1 MQAIIKNTRYTE
13 AQNTLAELTGAFNAA
28 TAEESRLLGLLA
40 APAAASFD
48 PLAAGLRLLRGEAA
62 QRTDNTGLNREL
74 AQVRERL
81 DVLRPAIEQQRA
93 VVATV
98 QSELSAAVNAHAQ
111 QAHTKSL
118 QGVSDA
124 LEGLRAALAAEAA
137 VRAGIEAAGYR
148 CSLEAVA
155 EPELSF
161 ADTQSAASR
170 LLGDV
175 TRRLEV
181 ERLRTAGPVNI
192 RLLVEGTG
200 FGDGGDVV
208 KLAGPDAAHVVGLGH
223 GEATQA
229 KPGKAPRP
237 LAGNAEPERVLS

>member
-13 AQNTLAELTGAFNAA
+13 AQNTLAELSAAFNAA

-98 QSELSAAVNAHAQ
+98 QSELSAAVNAQAQ
-111 QAHTKSL
+111 PAHTKAV
-118 QGVSDA
+118 QGVADA

-137 VRAGIEAAGYR
+137 VRGSIEAAGYQ

-155 EPELSF
+155 EPELNF
-161 ADTQSAASR
+161 ADSESAASR
-170 LLGDV
+170 VLRDV
-175 TRRLEV
+175 TRRLLV
-181 ERLRTAGPVNI
+181 ERLRAGGPVNI
-192 RLLVEGTG
+192 RLLVDGTG
-200 FGDGGDVV
+200 FGDLGDVV
-208 KLAGPDAAHVVGLGH
+208 KIDGPDAAHVVALGH
-223 GEATQA
+223 GEPTTA
-229 KPGKAPRP
+229 KPGKLPR
-237 LAGNAEPERVLS
+237 LRESIALVLG

>member
-1 MQAIIKNTRYTE
+1 MQTIIKNTRFVE
-13 AQNTLAELTGAFNAA
+13 AHSTLAELSAAFNAA

-48 PLAAGLRLLRGEAA
+48 PLAAGLRLLRGEPA
-62 QRTDNTGLNREL
+62 QRNDSTGLNREL

-81 DVLRPAIEQQRA
+81 DTLRPAVEAQRA
-93 VVATV
+93 PVAAL
-98 QSELSAAVNAHAQ
+98 SAELSAAVCAEAQ
-111 QAHTKSL
+111 PTHTKAA
-118 QGVSDA
+118 QGVVDA

-137 VRAGIEAAGYR
+137 VRGSIEAAGYR

-170 LLGDV
+170 LLRDV
-175 TRRLEV
+175 ARRLEV
-181 ERLRTAGPVNI
+181 ERLRAGGPVNV
-192 RLLVEGTG
+192 RLLVDGTG

-229 KPGKAPRP
+229 KPGKTPRP
-237 LAGNAEPERVLS
+237 LAATELVLS

>member
-1 MQAIIKNTRYTE
+1 MQAIIKNTRFTE
-13 AQNTLAELTGAFNAA
+13 AQNTLAELSAAFNAA

-48 PLAAGLRLLRGEAA
+48 PLAAGLRLLRGEPA
-62 QRTDNTGLNREL
+62 QRNDSTGLNREL

-81 DVLRPAIEQQRA
+81 DTLRPAVEAQRA
-93 VVATV
+93 AVAAL
-98 QSELSAAVNAHAQ
+98 SAELSAAVCAEAQ
-111 QAHTKSL
+111 PTHTKAA
-118 QGVSDA
+118 QGVVDA

-137 VRAGIEAAGYR
+137 VRGSIEAAGYR

-170 LLGDV
+170 LLRDV

-181 ERLRTAGPVNI
+181 ERLRTGGQVHV

-200 FGDGGDVV
+200 FGDLGDVV
-208 KLAGPDAAHVVGLGH
+208 KIDGPDAAHVLALGH
-223 GEATQA
+223 GEHTTA
-229 KPGKAPRP
+229 KLGKLPR
-237 LAGNAEPERVLS
+237 LRESIALVLG

>member
-13 AQNTLAELTGAFNAA
+13 AQNTLAELSAAFNAA

-93 VVATV
+93 VVAAV
-98 QSELSAAVNAHAQ
+98 QSELSAAVNAQAQ
-111 QAHTKSL
+111 PAHTKSL
-118 QGVSDA
+118 QGVADA

-137 VRAGIEAAGYR
+137 VRGSIEAAGYR

-161 ADTQSAASR
+161 ADTQSAACR
-170 LLGDV
+170 LLRDV
-175 TRRLEV
+175 TRRLEAQ
-181 ERLRTAGPVNI
+181 RLRAGGPVNV
-192 RLLVEGTG
+192 RLLVDGTG

-223 GEATQA
+223 GEQTQA
-229 KPGKAPRP
+229 KPSKTPRP
-237 LAGNAEPERVLS
+237 LAATAEAILS

>member
-1 MQAIIKNTRYTE
+1 MKTINQNTRFT
-13 AQNTLAELTGAFNAA
+13 AAMATLAELSNAHAAA
-28 TAEESRLLGLLA
+28 TAEESRLLAALA
-40 APAAASFD
+40 GPAETFD
-48 PLAAGLRLLRGEAA
+48 PLAAGLRLLRGESA
-62 QRTDNTGLNREL
+62 QRSDTTGLNREL
-74 AQVRERL
+74 AQVRERM

-98 QSELSAAVNAHAQ
+98 QSELSAAVNAQAQ
-111 QAHTKSL
+111 PAHTKAV
-118 QGVSDA
+118 QGVADA
-124 LEGLRAALAAEAA
+124 LEGLRGALAAEAA
-137 VRAGIEAAGYR
+137 VRGSIEAAGYQ

-155 EPELSF
+155 EPELNF
-161 ADTQSAASR
+161 ADTESAASR
-170 LLGDV
+170 LMRDV

-237 LAGNAEPERVLS
+237 LAATELVLS

>member
-1 MQAIIKNTRYTE
+1 MKNINQNTRFNE

-93 VVATV
+93 VVAAV
-98 QSELSAAVNAHAQ
+98 QSELSAAVNAQAQ
-111 QAHTKSL
+111 PAHTKSL
-118 QGVSDA
+118 QGVADA

-137 VRAGIEAAGYR
+137 VRGSIEAAGYR

-170 LLGDV
+170 LLRDV

-181 ERLRTAGPVNI
+181 ERLRTGGPVNV
-192 RLLVEGTG
+192 RLLVDGTG
-200 FGDGGDVV
+200 FGDLGDVV
-208 KLAGPDAAHVVGLGH
+208 KIDGPDAAHVVGLGH
-223 GEATQA
+223 GEHTTA
-229 KPGKAPRP
+229 KAGKLPRLRESIALV
-237 LAGNAEPERVLS
+237 LA

>member
-111 QAHTKSL
+111 PAHTKSV
-118 QGVSDA
+118 QAVADA
-124 LEGLRAALAAEAA
+124 LEGLRGALAAEAA
-137 VRAGIEAAGYR
+137 VRGSIEAAGYR

-155 EPELSF
+155 EPELNF

-181 ERLRTAGPVNI
+181 ERLRAGGPVNV
-192 RLLVEGTG
+192 RLLVDGTG

-223 GEATQA
+223 GEQTQA
-229 KPGKAPRP
+229 KPSKTPRP
-237 LAGNAEPERVLS
+237 LAATAEAILS

>member
-1 MQAIIKNTRYTE
+1 MKNINQNTRYTE

-28 TAEESRLLGLLA
+28 TAEEARLLAALA
-40 APAAASFD
+40 APADTFN
-48 PLAAGLRLLRGEAA
+48 PLEAGLRLLRGEPA
-62 QRTDNTGLNREL
+62 QRNDSTGLNREL

-81 DVLRPAIEQQRA
+81 DTLRPAVEAQRA

-98 QSELSAAVNAHAQ
+98 QSELSAAANAEAQ
-111 QAHTKSL
+111 PTHSKAVQA
-118 QGVSDA
+118 VADA
-124 LEGLRAALAAEAA
+124 LVVLRAALAAEAA
-137 VRAGIEAAGYR
+137 VRAGIEAAGYQ

-161 ADTQSAASR
+161 ADSESAASR
-170 LLGDV
+170 LLRDV

-181 ERLRTAGPVNI
+181 ERLRAGGPVNV
-192 RLLVEGTG
+192 RLLVDGTG

-223 GEATQA
+223 GEHTQA
-229 KPGKAPRP
+229 KPSKTPRP
-237 LAGNAEPERVLS
+237 LAASAEAILS

>member
-1 MQAIIKNTRYTE
+1 MQAIIKTPRFVE
-13 AQNTLAELTGAFNAA
+13 AHSTLAELSAAFNAA

-40 APAAASFD
+40 APADTFD
-48 PLAAGLRLLRGEAA
+48 PLAAGLRLLRGEPA
-62 QRTDNTGLNREL
+62 QRNDSPGINREL

-98 QSELSAAVNAHAQ
+98 QSELSAAVNAQAQ
-111 QAHTKSL
+111 PAHTKSL
-118 QGVSDA
+118 QGVADA

-137 VRAGIEAAGYR
+137 VRGSIEAAGYR

-161 ADTQSAASR
+161 TDTQSAASR
-170 LLGDV
+170 LLRDV

-181 ERLRTAGPVNI
+181 ERLRTAGPVNA
-192 RLLVEGTG
+192 RLLVDVAGMG
-200 FGDGGDVV
+200 SAGDVV
-208 KLAGPDAAHVVGLGH
+208 RTDGATAAHLLALGH
-223 GEATQA
+223 GEQTQA
-229 KPGKAPRP
+229 KTGKAPRP

>member
-13 AQNTLAELTGAFNAA
+13 AQNTLAELSAAFNAA

-93 VVATV
+93 VVAAV
-98 QSELSAAVNAHAQ
+98 LAELSAAVNAQAQ
-111 QAHTKSL
+111 PAHTKAA
-118 QGVSDA
+118 QGVVDA

-137 VRAGIEAAGYR
+137 VRGSIEAAGYR

-170 LLGDV
+170 LLRDV
-175 TRRLEV
+175 TRRLEAQ
-181 ERLRTAGPVNI
+181 RLRAGGPVNV
-192 RLLVEGTG
+192 RLLVDGTG

>member
-13 AQNTLAELTGAFNAA
+13 AQNTLAELSAAFNAA

-93 VVATV
+93 VVAAV
-98 QSELSAAVNAHAQ
+98 QSELSAAVNAQAQ
-111 QAHTKSL
+111 PAHTKAA
-118 QGVSDA
+118 QGVVDA

-137 VRAGIEAAGYR
+137 VRGSIEAAGYQ

-155 EPELSF
+155 EPELNF

-170 LLGDV
+170 LLRDV
-175 TRRLEV
+175 TRRV
-181 ERLRTAGPVNI
+181 EAQRLRAGGPVNV
-192 RLLVEGTG
+192 RLLVDGTG

-223 GEATQA
+223 GEQTQA
-229 KPGKAPRP
+229 KPSKTPRP
-237 LAGNAEPERVLS
+237 LAATAEAILS

>member
-1 MQAIIKNTRYTE
+1 MQAIIKNTRHTE
-13 AQNTLAELTGAFNAA
+13 AQNTLAELSAAFNAA

-74 AQVRERL
+74 AQVRERM

-98 QSELSAAVNAHAQ
+98 QSELSAAVNAQAQ
-111 QAHTKSL
+111 PAHTKSL
-118 QGVSDA
+118 QGVADA

-137 VRAGIEAAGYR
+137 VRGSIEAAGYR
-148 CSLEAVA
+148 CRLEAVA
-155 EPELSF
+155 EPELGF
-161 ADTQSAASR
+161 ADTQGAASR
-170 LLGDV
+170 LLRDV

-181 ERLRTAGPVNI
+181 ERLRAGGPVNI
-192 RLLVEGTG
+192 RLLVDATG

-208 KLAGPDAAHVVGLGH
+208 KIAGPDAAHVVGLGH
-223 GEATQA
+223 GEHTQA
-229 KPGKAPRP
+229 KPSKTPRP
-237 LAGNAEPERVLS
+237 MAATEVTLS

>member
-1 MQAIIKNTRYTE
+1 MTNINQNTRFT
-13 AQNTLAELTGAFNAA
+13 AAMATLAELSSAHAAA

-40 APAAASFD
+40 APAETFD
-48 PLAAGLRLLRGEAA
+48 PLAAGLRLLRGESA
-62 QRTDNTGLNREL
+62 QRSDTTGLNREL
-74 AQVRERL
+74 TAVRERM
-81 DVLRPAIEQQRA
+81 DTLRPAVEAQRA
-93 VVATV
+93 AVAAV
-98 QSELSAAVNAHAQ
+98 QSELSAAVNAQAQ
-111 QAHTKSL
+111 PAHTKSL
-118 QGVSDA
+118 QGVADA

-137 VRAGIEAAGYR
+137 VRGSIEAAGYQ

-155 EPELSF
+155 EPELNF

-181 ERLRTAGPVNI
+181 ERLRAGGPVNV
-192 RLLVEGTG
+192 RLLVDCTG

-223 GEATQA
+223 GEQTQA
-229 KPGKAPRP
+229 KPSKTPRTVAATE
-237 LAGNAEPERVLS
+237 LVLS